1 MSELED
7 GWSAYSCGQCNR
19 LSRENKIL
27 KDRLELLQSEVRKAI
42 DRLTMAI
49 DRLTNT
55 GESLRYANINSAI
68 K

>member
-7 GWSAYSCGQCNR
+7 GWSEYSCGQCNR

-27 KDRLELLQSEVRKAI
+27 KDRLELLQSEVR
-42 DRLTMAI
+42 MAI